1 LLDESLSHRII
12 VTCCSQGAV
21 KAWKLEPRGDLTITA
36 FFHVQLS
43 GMMKVTAALAVPVIT
58 HEYIEPA
65 AVMNN
70 LNKEYSDSEDGASDD
85 EFLSSEE
92 GSSESGESSRELVG
106 VYHEIFCVVGYS
118 NGLIKCWR
126 LSNSKRNASAVR
138 LTKYQDKASPINTFI
153 RPPSFLGLQT
163 TLKNPSES
171 LFTPFDNDFSLIA
184 VHDDGLCVALKF
196 KIDELQFQ
204 RVQYF
209 TLPTP
214 VSNAIYVTKSVE
226 SIQKKVPHDVLV
238 QQQQHQND
246 LSKTAAMIM
255 STYVDALTNQS
266 MECVLVGDFMVYH
279 TLPICQSHIP
289 KMWQR
294 HPQSSSLV
302 HWQINHGTVGSSR
315 YYDQTLAL
323 TTYNQRS
330 RGATAAVER
339 GRSIHIPSPVVP
351 AMEVVPFTKD
361 DKDKDDYT
369 ADDTNRITLSTDTI
383 VYSDEDEQSVDSQS
397 TISTLQPM
405 SFDDDKSIDLAAP
418 NYMGSMDKMDRILS
432 TDIYFAKKDRRLLE
446 LFTHYNVSS
455 DNTISLATAAHI
467 VCTWLNVD
475 AVNKDHIWELF
486 SLLEINE
493 NDRLKFAEVA
503 KIAAV
508 VTVATE
514 WNQIKKKLSGSVGQI
529 PAYSKLKS
537 YTSKV
542 TYNSMGEK
550 SITKVF
556 FSKESHEGI
565 WNGVASKI
573 RELWKSQDC
582 RILKQIDIIKTIPSS
597 IVLTELPIKFKA
609 LIPRSIPL
617 PKNWSTDNIHWFHP
631 LRVIR
636 VARTLLDIR
645 SVKQH
650 EVFHQT
656 SRDIISSSSPCSST
670 MMESMAE
677 ITVKYFEQNYGDK
690 SKLIDVS
697 RHKVVHFLEACCQYK
712 EHPIVNILHR
722 MLELGKG
729 YDAPPTDTATWLC
742 VEARSVLSSK
752 GCVISGDLVQP
763 FAATQIQAPNIQS
776 GAALQI
782 RWQCVAKADAH
793 WCIDEMLR
801 VRGRYGPLVYE
812 GMHNLIDALPVTDSY
827 TSPDGLVHKANTTA
841 PLIDFE
847 KFLEMLYCEFLNN
860 EKIVRDKELEAFGE
874 HSMQAGRST
883 APRDISR
890 KPRHKI
896 FILDDQ
902 PTKFGAFHE
911 ANLIKIKE
919 WIVEFLQYDPLRTGT
934 VGQEVFTEC
943 VVKKH
948 NFFGS
953 GWSSADLA
961 VYIQICI
968 DRFVQGE
975 PDANIS
981 YIDMFGQLLAWESQ
995 VQGERDFILRDLIK
1009 SLPFIKRTIEKSY
1022 ASLVIEYFERVSCH
1036 PNADPI
1042 WTMGHRTDDAGDP
1055 KKPGLSIPMDGN
1067 WNLNTIVPDDQPGL
1081 LKIQKEPIRSSLAVG
1096 VPMGEMSAK
1105 RQKTRLSTEVI
1116 PTAPYVL
1123 PSLRSRTNLFGE
1135 TSQPL
1140 RTITQAPLTIKNM
1153 TADQFS
1159 IVSTSSLTE
1168 LRNDSLSRG
1177 SYSRAMSR
1185 ASAVDSPEDYD
1196 EMTHASKPSSQPTS
1210 FLHSDPNNNNNNNFF
1225 ELELASSED
1234 LYFTAPNPKSTEE
1247 LQRSLQD
1254 SKVEGSFILSGDQD
1268 FASLAEPYFIIHE
1281 RFKSKSNS
1289 SFDLPDDK
1297 HAIDSDYQ
1305 SYSIDGE
1312 GDESNMSC
1320 SSSTLLDYIAFT
1332 SMQKKLAAD
1341 EVARMK
1347 KQYLSRMEEWDEELR
1362 EEAIRFQERTKLK
1375 FNIRKEIRQQLKEK
1389 ERVSMQVYYKA
1400 VDDKFKSNQAAKE
1413 KLDAINK
1420 QIEMDKHA
1428 KEEEIQRLRELNNMK
1443 SLQKQKEKEAKAL
1456 AEREKAMAEKE
1467 LKLMRKE
1474 EQLMINYNAKLES
1487 DRQ

>member
-1 LLDESLSHRII
+1 VYAHSCLLDESLSHRII

-21 KAWKLEPRGDLTITA
+21 KAWKLETRGDLTITA
-36 FFHVQLS
+36 FFHVQLN
-43 GMMKVTAALAVPVIT
+43 GLKVTAALAVPVIT
-58 HEYIEPA
+58 HDYRELIR
-65 AVMNN
+65 NN
-70 LNKEYSDSEDGASDD
+70 VDDEYSESEYSDD
-85 EFLSSEE
+85 EFMSSEE
-92 GSSESGESSRELVG
+92 GSSESSEHSRVLAG

-126 LSNSKRNASAVR
+126 LSNNKSNASAVR
-138 LTKYQDKASPINTFI
+138 LTKHQDKASPINTFI
-153 RPPSFLGLQT
+153 RPPSFLGLQANM
-163 TLKNPSES
+163 KNPSES

-184 VHDDGLCVALKF
+184 VHDDGLCIALKF

-204 RVQYF
+204 RIRYF

-214 VSNAIYVTKSVE
+214 VNNAIFVTKSVE
-226 SIQKKVPHDVLV
+226 SIKKEGTENDVLV
-238 QQQQHQND
+238 QQND
-246 LSKTAAMIM
+246 LSKIAALIL
-255 STYVDALTNQS
+255 STYADALANQS
-266 MECVLVGDFMVYH
+266 MECVMVGDFVVYH

-294 HPQSSSLV
+294 PPQSSSIV

-315 YYDQTLAL
+315 YFDQTLAL
-323 TTYNQRS
+323 IQNNQRS
-330 RGATAAVER
+330 RGATDER
-339 GRSIHIPSPVVP
+339 GRFSHLPTPVIPAVE
-351 AMEVVPFTKD
+351 ALPFEAD
-361 DKDKDDYT
+361 DFI
-369 ADDTNRITLSTDTI
+369 ADTNRMTMSTDTI
-383 VYSDEDEQSVDSQS
+383 VYSDEDEQSGDSS

-405 SFDDDKSIDLAAP
+405 SFDDNSELAP
-418 NYMGSMDKMDRILS
+418 NYLGSMEKMDRILS

-514 WNQIKKKLSGSVGQI
+514 WNQIKKKLNGSVGQI

-537 YTSKV
+537 YTTKV
-542 TYNSMGEK
+542 TYNSMGER
-550 SITKVF
+550 SITKVY

-573 RELWKSQDC
+573 RELWNSQDC
-582 RILKQIDIIKTIPSS
+582 RILKQIDIHKVVPSS
-597 IVLTELPIKFKA
+597 VVLTELPSKCKT

-617 PKNWSTDNIHWFHP
+617 PKNWSPDNIHWFHP
-631 LRVIR
+631 LRVMRI
-636 VARTLLDIR
+636 ARTLLDIR

-650 EVFHQT
+650 EVFQQV
-656 SRDIISSSSPCSST
+656 SRDISTSTSST
-670 MMESMAE
+670 IESMAE
-677 ITVKYFEQNYGDK
+677 ITVKYFEHNYGDK

-712 EHPIVNILHR
+712 EHPIINIVHR
-722 MLELGKG
+722 MLDLGKG
-729 YDAPPTDTATWLC
+729 YDAPPTDTAAWLC

-763 FAATQIQAPNIQS
+763 FAAIQAPNIQS
-776 GAALQI
+776 GAALQV
-782 RWQCVAKADAH
+782 RWQYVAKADAH

-801 VRGRYGPLVYE
+801 ARGRYGPLVYE
-812 GMHNLIDALPVTDSY
+812 GMQNLIDAIPVTDSY
-827 TSPDGLVHKANTTA
+827 TSPDGLVHKANATA

-847 KFLEMLYCEFLNN
+847 KFLEMLYCEFLKN
-860 EKIVRDKELEAFGE
+860 EKIVKDKEADAFGE
-874 HSMQAGRST
+874 HSMEAGRST
-883 APRDISR
+883 APRDISK
-890 KPRHKI
+890 KPKHKI
-896 FILDDQ
+896 LILDDQ
-902 PTKFGAFHE
+902 PSKFGAFHE
-911 ANLIKIKE
+911 ANLVKIKD
-919 WIVEFLQYDPLRTGT
+919 WILEFLQYDPLRTGT
-934 VGQEVFTEC
+934 VSQQVFADC
-943 VVKKH
+943 VLKKH
-948 NFFGS
+948 DFFGT
-953 GWSSADLA
+953 GWSSADLFE
-961 VYIQICI
+961 YIQICI

-995 VQGERDFILRDLIK
+995 VQGERDFVLRDLIK

-1022 ASLVIEYFERVSCH
+1022 ALMVIEFFERVSCH

-1042 WTMGHRTDDAGDP
+1042 WTMGHRTDEARDP
-1055 KKPGLSIPMDGN
+1055 KPSLSIPMDGN
-1067 WNLNTIVPDDQPGL
+1067 WNLNTNVPDDQPGL
-1081 LKIQKEPIRSSLAVG
+1081 LKVQKEPIHSSLAVG
-1096 VPMGEMSAK
+1096 VPMGEVTAK
-1105 RQKTRLSTEVI
+1105 RQKTRLSMEVI

-1140 RTITQAPLTIKNM
+1140 RTITQAPLTIKNI
-1153 TADQFS
+1153 TAEQFS
-1159 IVSTSSLTE
+1159 IVSSSSLTE
-1168 LRNDSLSRG
+1168 MRNESLSRG
-1177 SYSRAMSR
+1177 SYSRSMTR
-1185 ASAVDSPEDYD
+1185 ASAVDSAEDYD
-1196 EMTHASKPSSQPTS
+1196 VMTHASKPSLLLFQ
-1210 FLHSDPNNNNNNNFF
+1210 SDPNNL

-1281 RFKSKSNS
+1281 RLKSKSNS
-1289 SFDLPDDK
+1289 SFDLDEK
-1297 HAIDSDYQ
+1297 HTIDSDYQ
-1305 SYSIDGE
+1305 SYSING
-1312 GDESNMSC
+1312 GDESVT
-1320 SSSTLLDYIAFT
+1320 SSSFLDYIAFT
-1332 SMQKKLAAD
+1332 GIQKKLAAD

-1347 KQYLSRMEEWDEELR
+1347 KEYMLRMEEWDEELLR
-1362 EEAIRFQERTKLK
+1362 EAERFQERTKLK
-1375 FNIRKEIRQQLKEK
+1375 FNIRKEIRQQMKEK
-1389 ERVSMQVYYKA
+1389 ERVSMQVYYKT
-1400 VDDKFKSNQAAKE
+1400 VDDKFKSNQAAKD
-1413 KLDAINK
+1413 KLDAINQ
-1420 QIEMDKHA
+1420 QIEKDKHA
-1428 KEEEIQRLRELNNMK
+1428 KEDEIQRLRELNNSK
-1443 SLQKQKEKEAKAL
+1443 SLQKQRDKEAKAL
-1456 AEREKAMAEKE
+1456 AEREKAMADKE

-1474 EQLMINYNAKLES
+1474 EQLIIKYNAKLEL